1 MNFKDFNID
10 ENLVQALAK
19 IGIKEPTRVQL
30 ESIPLIIDKR
40 DLMIKSNTGTGK
52 TLSFLLPL
60 IDKILKKDIDSI
72 LILAPTRELVL
83 QINDMAVDI
92 ISHIGDENIKN
103 TVNILPIYGGKDI
116 KAQINKLKNSINI
129 LVATPGRLLDHINRN
144 TISVSKFDSIVIDE
158 ADQMLLMGFR
168 NEIDLIFSKIKKYD
182 QTIFLSATLDS
193 KVKKLVYRYSLS
205 LIHI

>member
-116 KAQINKLKNSINI
+116 KAQINKLKI
-129 LVATPGRLLDHINRN
+129 L
-144 TISVSKFDSIVIDE
+144 
-158 ADQMLLMGFR
+158 
-168 NEIDLIFSKIKKYD
+168 
-182 QTIFLSATLDS
+182 
-193 KVKKLVYRYSLS
+193 
-205 LIHI
+205 

>member
-60 IDKILKKDIDSI
+60 IDKILKRI
-72 LILAPTRELVL
+72 
-83 QINDMAVDI
+83 
-92 ISHIGDENIKN
+92 
-103 TVNILPIYGGKDI
+103 
-116 KAQINKLKNSINI
+116 
-129 LVATPGRLLDHINRN
+129 
-144 TISVSKFDSIVIDE
+144 
-158 ADQMLLMGFR
+158 
-168 NEIDLIFSKIKKYD
+168 
-182 QTIFLSATLDS
+182 
-193 KVKKLVYRYSLS
+193 
-205 LIHI
+205 

>member
-30 ESIPLIIDKR
+30 ESISLIIDKR

-116 KAQINKLKNSINI
+116 KAQINKLKKSINI
-129 LVATPGRLLDHINRN
+129 LVATPG
-144 TISVSKFDSIVIDE
+144 
-158 ADQMLLMGFR
+158 
-168 NEIDLIFSKIKKYD
+168 
-182 QTIFLSATLDS
+182 
-193 KVKKLVYRYSLS
+193 LS